1 MASDQAILIVVCKDE
16 NVKVKI
22 RLSKKKKK
30 KKGNIITRHIIAVVA
45 VHLNVPHTLAT
56 ET

>member
-1 MASDQAILIVVCKDE
+1 MASDQAILIVVCEDE

-30 KKGNIITRHIIAVVA
+30 KGNIITRRITAEVA
-45 VHLNVPHTLAT
+45 VHSNVPRTLGT

>member
-1 MASDQAILIVVCKDE
+1 MASDQAILIVVCEDE

-30 KKGNIITRHIIAVVA
+30 GNIITRRITAEVA
-45 VHLNVPHTLAT
+45 VHSNVPRTLGT